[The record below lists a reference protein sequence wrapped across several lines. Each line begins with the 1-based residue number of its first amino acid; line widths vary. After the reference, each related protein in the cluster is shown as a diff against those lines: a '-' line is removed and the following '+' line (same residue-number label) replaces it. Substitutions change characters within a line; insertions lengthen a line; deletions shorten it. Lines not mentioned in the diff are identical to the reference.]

1 MEGDAIMRFLK
12 LLPATLPLLATP
24 AVAQDVQLKDLTVEQ
39 ASVAQ
44 VGTPRPGSL
53 RMSLA
58 ADRPDWTYGI
68 GETVGLLLTTNEDA
82 YVTVLDI
89 GPTGRVTQ
97 LFPNPYQP
105 DNHVLADS
113 PVEIGG
119 ASGARVTVTGTVG
132 AELIKVIA
140 SSRPVA
146 MISRSRLRRH
156 AAFFT
161 VDGGVPTVL
170 RDLQVVADQA
180 IQSDAQIAV
189 MNLPL
194 WSVADHVA
202 ETPALNW
209 DNPRCTEHSRGSRD
223 RTFQSGDV
231 PLAPLMDRRTAC
243 ASR

>member
-1 MEGDAIMRFLK
+1 MRFLK
-12 LLPATLPLLATP
+12 LLALATVPLLATP
-24 AVAQDVQLKDLTVEQ
+24 ALAQDVQFKDLTVEQ

-44 VGTPRPGSL
+44 VGMPRPGSL
-53 RMSLA
+53 RISLA
-58 ADRPDWTYGI
+58 ANRPDWTYGI

-105 DNHVLADS
+105 DNHVLANN

-140 SSRPVA
+140 SSGPVA

-156 AAFFT
+156 GAFFT

-194 WSVADHVA
+194 WTVVNRVAA
-202 ETPALNW
+202 APALNW
-209 DNPRCTEHSRGSRD
+209 DDPRCAEPLHSSRD
-223 RTFQSGDV
+223 TRDV
-231 PLAPLMDRRTAC
+231 PLAPLIDRRTAC
-243 ASR
+243 TSR